1 VVDFDHGVHPEG
13 WPIRPM
19 RAAPLIPKLRIPPK
33 EGKKMYERYDT
44 VIIGG
49 GQAGLA
55 TGYYLARQERPFV
68 ILDAFARAGDAWRTR
83 WSSLRLFTPAKYDG
97 LPGMAFPA
105 TQPPLPTKDEMA
117 DYLEAYATRF
127 ELPLE
132 TGVRVNGLGRNED
145 AFVVSA
151 DNRTIEA
158 DRVVVAT
165 GANQTPRMPPFAA
178 ELDPRIIQ
186 LHSSEYRGPEQ
197 LRDGGV
203 LVVGAGNSGGEIA
216 FELAKS
222 RPTWLSGRNVGE
234 IPVRA
239 GSRRARVVLP
249 LIRFTGR
256 NVLTARTSFGR
267 KLGTKIAY
275 GATPLIRIKNA
286 DLIEAGVVRVPR
298 VTGVENGL
306 PVLED
311 GQVLD
316 VPNVVW
322 CTGFRQDF
330 SWIDLPIF
338 TEDGLPAH
346 RRGIVQR
353 EPGLYF
359 VGLLFQYSVSSDVLP
374 GIGRDARYVAAHIAR
389 QSISP
394 AWAAVPR
401 LREAA

>member
-1 VVDFDHGVHPEG
+1 
-13 WPIRPM
+13 
-19 RAAPLIPKLRIPPK
+19 
-33 EGKKMYERYDT
+33 MYERYDT

-68 ILDAFARAGDAWRTR
+68 ILDAFGRAGDAWRTR
-83 WSSLRLFTPAKYDG
+83 WNSLRLFTPTKYDG

-127 ELPLE
+127 GLPLE
-132 TGVRVNGLGRNED
+132 TCVRVNGLWRND
-145 AFVVSA
+145 DGAFVVSA

-165 GANQTPRMPPFAA
+165 GANRTPRTPPFAA

-203 LVVGAGNSGGEIA
+203 LVVGAGNSGAEIA
-216 FELAKS
+216 FELAKG
-222 RPTWLSGRNVGE
+222 RPTWLSGRNVSE
-234 IPVRA
+234 LPVRV

-249 LIRFTGR
+249 AIRFVGHH
-256 NVLTARTSFGR
+256 VLTARTPLGR
-267 KLGTKIAY
+267 RLGTKIAY
-275 GATPLIRIKNA
+275 GATPLIRVQSA

-322 CTGFRQDF
+322 CTGFSQDF

-338 TEDGLPAH
+338 GEDGRPLH
-346 RRGIVQR
+346 RRGIAER

-359 VGLLFQYSVSSDVLP
+359 VGLLFQHSVSSDVLP
-374 GIGRDARYVAAHIAR
+374 GIGRDARYVADHIAR
-389 QSISP
+389 QAITP